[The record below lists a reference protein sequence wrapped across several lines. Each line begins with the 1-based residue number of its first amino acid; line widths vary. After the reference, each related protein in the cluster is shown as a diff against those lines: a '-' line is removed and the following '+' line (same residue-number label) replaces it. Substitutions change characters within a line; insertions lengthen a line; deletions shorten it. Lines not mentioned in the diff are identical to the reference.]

1 MTPDHMTIEKIYIS
15 LLIIHLLNKTNLIF
29 IFTVIYNSDEVNGKL
44 EIPY

>member
-1 MTPDHMTIEKIYIS
+1 MTIEKIYIS